1 MKQFSDLGGEI
12 VNRKVE
18 SLSEL
23 SGFDV
28 VVNCAGLGAR
38 DLVGDRELH
47 PLRGQV
53 VQWET

>member
-53 VQWET
+53 VQ